1 VVGAE
6 GGRNALGRGLAAA
19 GWEGPGEHAPW
30 MGGPW
35 RLEVSLPWRV
45 AAGRDEGVK
54 NERRGK
60 RTAATG

>member
-6 GGRNALGRGLAAA
+6 GGRNVLGRGLAAA
-19 GWEGPGEHAPW
+19 GWGGLGEHAPW

-35 RLEVSLPWRV
+35 CLEVSLPWRV
-45 AAGRDEGVK
+45 AAGRDEEEK
-54 NERRGK
+54 SEWRGK